1 MVFSPPRGSCSRH
14 SHTPQ
19 KQVCEAFYH
28 PNSKS
33 MNLLEYLGLA
43 ETCELQS
50 SIAMQSLLPWCINP
64 TQPQVHHQ
72 RLQSKP
78 WSSTGPEKRCR
89 KNTCKLLPIPAHHSS
104 APGSSSRAARN
115 PTLSAPVIFILRQEN
130 KQCWMFVGTDHGTM
144 LSTFLSEKLRAN
156 GYGVS
161 RATKQI
167 WCWNW
172 TIQGMQKLWNDI
184 NILAILSSFWRRLQ
198 TDWPSNRIYRLF
210 MRIMDIQIQNND

>member
-1 MVFSPPRGSCSRH
+1 MVFSPPRVSCSRH
-14 SHTPQ
+14 SHTSQ
-19 KQVCEAFYH
+19 KQVCQAFYH

-50 SIAMQSLLPWCINP
+50 SIAMQSLLSCCINP

-89 KNTCKLLPIPAHHSS
+89 KNTSKLLPIPAHHSS

-130 KQCWMFVGTDHGTM
+130 KQCWMLLGTDHGTM

-156 GYGVS
+156 GYGAQQNRFDV
-161 RATKQI
+161 
-167 WCWNW
+167 
-172 TIQGMQKLWNDI
+172 GFL
-184 NILAILSSFWRRLQ
+184 LWRRLHQ
-198 TDWPSNRIYRLF
+198 GS
-210 MRIMDIQIQNND
+210 